1 MPLRRLITIPAL
13 LAASVLFAFA
23 FPFLFVVA
31 LLAARL
37 TSVRGATAT
46 LLFTGGY
53 LVCELIGIARMTWVW
68 ISGAGRADFID
79 RNQAVQYWWANALRD
94 WVFFCFKLKFTATGI
109 EALTGPPCIVFP
121 RHASL
126 ADTVLPIVLYGSP
139 LKVKLR
145 YVLKRELLW
154 DPALDIG
161 GNRVPNHFV
170 DRSGED
176 SQGAARA
183 IHALTAAIGA
193 NEGIAMFP
201 EGTRFSVAKRNRLLN
216 SNKPDLVK
224 LAERWPDL
232 LPPRLSGSLAMLNA
246 NPGLDM
252 LFIAHTG
259 FELAGRLESLLSGE
273 WLGTEIRVHY
283 WRVPFAAIPGPDGQR
298 EFLFAQWDRM
308 QRTVLS
314 LRRGEACE

>member
-1 MPLRRLITIPAL
+1 MLLRRLITIPAL
-13 LAASVLFAFA
+13 LVTSVLFAFA
-23 FPFLFVVA
+23 FPFLFVTAV
-31 LLAARL
+31 LAARL

-53 LVCELIGIARMTWVW
+53 LVCQLIGITRMTWVW
-68 ISGAGRADFID
+68 ISGARRADFIA

-94 WVFFCFKLKFTATGI
+94 WVFTCFKLKFTATGI
-109 EALTGPPCIVFP
+109 DALTGPPCMVFP

-139 LKVKLR
+139 LKLKLR

-161 GNRVPNHFV
+161 GNRIPNHFV
-170 DRSGED
+170 DRSGHD
-176 SQGAARA
+176 SEGATRA
-183 IHALTAAIGA
+183 IRELTAGIGV

-201 EGTRFSVAKRNRLLN
+201 EGTRFSAAKHNRLIK

-232 LPPRLSGSLAMLNA
+232 LPPRLGGSLAMLNA
-246 NPGLDM
+246 NPGLDL
-252 LFIAHTG
+252 LFIAHAG
-259 FELAGRLESLLSGE
+259 FELAGELESLLSGE

-283 WRVPFAAIPGPDGQR
+283 WRVPFADIPGPDGQK

>member
-1 MPLRRLITIPAL
+1 MLLRRLITIPTL
-13 LAASVLFAFA
+13 LVTSVLFAFA
-23 FPFLFVVA
+23 FPFLFVMA

-53 LVCELIGIARMTWVW
+53 LVCELIGIARMTWLW
-68 ISGAGRADFID
+68 ISGVGRADFID

-170 DRSGED
+170 DRSGGD

-183 IHALTAAIGA
+183 IHALTADIGA

-201 EGTRFSVAKRNRLLN
+201 EGTRFSVEKRNRLLN

-232 LPPRLSGSLAMLNA
+232 LPPRLSGSLAMLSA

-283 WRVPFAAIPGPDGQR
+283 WRVPIAAIPGPDGQK

>member
-1 MPLRRLITIPAL
+1 MLLRRLITIPAL
-13 LAASVLFAFA
+13 LVTSVLFAFA
-23 FPFLFVVA
+23 FPFLFVMAV
-31 LLAARL
+31 LAARL

-46 LLFTGGY
+46 LFFTGGY
-53 LVCELIGIARMTWVW
+53 LVCQLIGITRMTWVW
-68 ISGAGRADFID
+68 VSGAGKADFID

-94 WVFFCFKLKFTATGI
+94 WVFTCFKLKFTATGI
-109 EALTGPPCIVFP
+109 DALTGPPCIVFP

-139 LKVKLR
+139 LKLKLR

-161 GNRVPNHFV
+161 GNRIPNHFV
-170 DRSGED
+170 DRSGDD
-176 SQGAARA
+176 SAGAARA
-183 IHALTAAIGA
+183 IRELTAGIGV
-193 NEGIAMFP
+193 NECIAMFP
-201 EGTRFSVAKRNRLLN
+201 EGTRFSAAKRNRLLK

-232 LPPRLSGSLAMLNA
+232 LPPRLSGSLAMLDA

-252 LFIAHTG
+252 LFIAHAG
-259 FELAGRLESLLSGE
+259 FELAGELKSLLSGE

-283 WRVPFAAIPGPDGQR
+283 WRVPFADIPGPAGQR
-298 EFLFAQWDRM
+298 EFLYAQWDRM
-308 QRTVLS
+308 QRTVRS
-314 LRRGEACE
+314 LRRGEVCE

>member
-1 MPLRRLITIPAL
+1 MLLRRLITIPVL
-13 LAASVLFAFA
+13 LAVSVLFAIA
-23 FPFLFVVA
+23 FPLLFVVA
-31 LLAARL
+31 FLASRL
-37 TSVRGATAT
+37 TSARGSVAT

-53 LVCELIGIARMTWVW
+53 LVCQLIGIARMTWVW

-79 RNQAVQYWWANALRD
+79 RNQAVQYWWANALRE
-94 WVFFCFKLKFTATGI
+94 WVFICFKLKFAATGS

-176 SQGAARA
+176 SEGAARA
-183 IHALTAAIGA
+183 IHALTAGIGV

-201 EGTRFSVAKRNRLLN
+201 EGTRFSAAKRSRLLK
-216 SNKPDLVK
+216 SNKPDLVT

-232 LPPRLSGSLAMLNA
+232 LPPRLGGSLAMLGA
-246 NPGLDM
+246 NPGLDI

-273 WLGTEIRVHY
+273 WFGTEIRVHY
-283 WRVPFAAIPGPDGQR
+283 WRVPFADIPDPDGQK
-298 EFLFAQWDRM
+298 EFLYAQWDRM
-308 QRTVLS
+308 QRTVLR
-314 LRRGEACE
+314 LRKGEACE